1 MSSGD
6 VYFDPAVVESH
17 IDEDLIFRKENGIP
31 YKPLIHFEEKDQLLK
46 KDKKK
51 HSTNDKYNRGSATE
65 ALDSLTEFKMKEA
78 AAIQKLET
86 DNEETRRDS
95 LIMTNTLL
103 AGLPRFEVT
112 KTQVYPMSP
121 EEVRNLSI
129 VAIASFNKE
138 SDMNGGLFDKR
149 MGSIT
154 RREICITCGRDDQ
167 GCGGHPGHIDLP
179 QPMVNPIFEK
189 ETIWTAQCTCS
200 YCGDTFIDEKFF
212 YALGLNKIPQKNLL
226 KVVAELSD
234 KWLWRLHDHNI
245 AKTIYSNDFL
255 GPKLCYT
262 LDANVKSPKYIRSVS
277 RLAKIFSLIPPE
289 KLKFLGF
296 VGKTNPSNFIMYC
309 IPCCPPHIRPPS
321 IVNGRTVDHP
331 LTERYSNILISIVRL
346 NRHLGSDVER
356 ESEFEVLH
364 SHIKS
369 IAFGPEKKMGVTVPL
384 KESGIF
390 PGLSTKK
397 GLLRGGMMGKRV
409 NDCGRTVFAPG
420 FELNF
425 GEGGMPLSAAIKTNT
440 TPIRVHQYNL
450 AKVITA
456 YQRGEYKS
464 TVMSLVSEKGSFPIR
479 ETHIRGY
486 IPKIGDI
493 FLRGIKNGDR
503 GLMGRQPSLHKFSII
518 ALTFVRNKW
527 DTNKIHNLLNHAF
540 NADFDGDEGTRHHL
554 QEIMAMCEADTI
566 MNAKNQIMND
576 QSNRPVMAMSFHGL
590 QGPYLMTKI
599 WIING
604 KRCEVTI
611 PEKRWNECMSLLS
624 AVSHRKATLEERL
637 TRHGVPLYSG
647 RALFSVVLPTNF
659 TYNGGGLKIIDGIL
673 IKGTLKKS
681 NIGLKVMS
689 LVQVIHKE
697 YSNKEAAR
705 FLNDTQKISDWFVM
719 WHNLSLG
726 YRDFDAN
733 RSEVLKHLK
742 KDLTKMQLEHF
753 NLGPKPDDE
762 ISRFFW
768 MRALHG
774 IIDKTK
780 INGKKIGEEFLKDNN
795 ALNILSE
802 DRGAGVKGS
811 LANTSQI
818 TGSLGAQFK
827 GANIPNPDLKGG
839 TRCSPYFPS
848 NDVSLESIGY
858 VFRSYMDGIS
868 PSDSFFHQ
876 IAARITLIDTA
887 RNVSEIGYTHR
898 RVEKALEQILINH
911 LGIVVSTD
919 GKMFQPAWG
928 AIWNVAKIIPVKNHK
943 IGEKL
948 YFCDPQSEADLLNRI
963 YERKVLGY
971 EKPRD
976 HKVKTMTFYEKFK
989 LEHGRFPKFSE
1000 VDDE

>member
-1 MSSGD
+1 MTSTGI
-6 VYFDPAVVESH
+6 YFDPAIVDAQ
-17 IDEDLIFRKENGIP
+17 IRDELNFRRQYGVISRPVIN
-31 YKPLIHFEEKDQLLK
+31 FEIQDEQLK
-46 KDKKK
+46 NSKKK
-51 HSTNDKYNRGSATE
+51 NNNSGKFNRGYASE
-65 ALDSLTEFKMKEA
+65 VLDPLTDFKTKEA

-86 DNEETRRDS
+86 DDEETRRNS
-95 LIMTNTLL
+95 LIETNTLL
-103 AGLPRFEVT
+103 SNLPKFEVIR
-112 KTQVYPMSP
+112 TQVYPMSP
-121 EEVRNLSI
+121 EEIRSLSI
-129 VAIASFNKE
+129 IAISSPNKE
-138 SDMNGGLFDKR
+138 SNMDGGLFDKR

-167 GCGGHPGHIDLP
+167 GCGGHMGHIDLP
-179 QPMVNPIFEK
+179 QPMVNPVFEK
-189 ETIWTAQCTCS
+189 ETIWTAQCICS

-212 YALGLNKIPQKNLL
+212 YALGLHKIPQKNLL
-226 KVVAELSD
+226 KVVAELSTR
-234 KWLWRLHDHNI
+234 WLWQLHDHNI
-245 AKTIYSNDFL
+245 AQTIYENDFR

-262 LDANVKSPKYIRSVS
+262 IDTDAKSPKYVRAVS
-277 RLAKIFSLIPPE
+277 RLAKIFSLVPPE
-289 KLKFLGF
+289 KLKLIGF

-309 IPCCPPHIRPPS
+309 IPCCPPHIRPAS

-331 LTERYSNILISIVRL
+331 LTERYTEIITTIIRL
-346 NRHLGSDVER
+346 NRHVGSDVER
-356 ESEFEVLH
+356 ESAFDDLH
-364 SHIKS
+364 KHIKS

-384 KESGIF
+384 KEAGIF

-397 GLLRGGMMGKRV
+397 GLIRGGMMGRRV

-425 GEGGMPLSAAIKTNT
+425 GEGGIPISAAKKINT

-450 AKVITA
+450 AKVIAA

-464 TVMSLVSEKGSFPIR
+464 VVMSLVSEKGAFKIEDKHIR
-479 ETHIRGY
+479 EY
-486 IPKIGDI
+486 IPRIGDI

-503 GLMGRQPSLHKFSII
+503 GIMGRQPSLHKFS
-518 ALTFVRNKW
+518 ALALSFIMNKW
-527 DTNKIHNLLNHAF
+527 DTNKIHNYLNHPF

-566 MNAKNQIMND
+566 MNAKNLIIND
-576 QSNRPVMAMSFHGL
+576 QSNRPMMAPSFHGL
-590 QGPYLMTKI
+590 QGCYLMTKI

-604 KRCEVTI
+604 KRCEVMI
-611 PEKRWNECMSLLS
+611 PIKRWYEGMDLLS
-624 AVSHRKATLEERL
+624 AVSHRKDTLEERL
-637 TRHGVPLYSG
+637 ERHNVPLYSG
-647 RALFSVVLPTNF
+647 RAFFSVVLPTNF

-673 IKGTLKKS
+673 VRGTLKKS

-705 FLNDTQKISDWFVM
+705 FLNDVQKIADWFVM
-719 WHNLSLG
+719 WHGLSLG

-733 RSEVLKHLK
+733 RAEVIKMLK
-742 KDLTKMQLEHF
+742 KDLNKMQLEMF
-753 NLGPKPDDE
+753 NLGPKPEDE
-762 ISRFFW
+762 ISQFFW

-780 INGKKIGEEFLKDNN
+780 INGKKIGEKYLKENN

-827 GANIPNPDLKGG
+827 GSHIPEPELKGR

-848 NDVSLESIGY
+848 NDVSLESTGY
-858 VFRSYMDGIS
+858 VLRSYMDGIS

-876 IAARITLIDTA
+876 MASRITLIDTA

-898 RVEKALEQILINH
+898 RVEKALEQILIGH

-919 GKMFQPAWG
+919 GKLFQPAWG
-928 AIWNVAKIIPVKNHK
+928 AIWNVGKIIPVKNK
-943 IGEKL
+943 RIGEKL
-948 YFCDPQSEADLLNRI
+948 YFCNPQDEADLLNRI

-971 EKPRD
+971 DGERP
-976 HKVKTMTFYEKFK
+976 KTTTPLNEYEKFK
-989 LEHGRFPKFSE
+989 LVNGRYPKFSE
-1000 VDDE
+1000 LNEE